1 MLSIGGSPSVRET
14 DRFLRRHDVGVDIVA
29 EFDNIE
35 TIKQAVEEGAGI
47 AVLPEPTLRREI
59 ERRTLLA
66 VPFAETSAEE
76 EFARPLGI
84 IHRRKR
90 PLNPAVTEFMKLLC
104 QGDGTAAASSVGT
117 SRMGA
122 TNATGTPAQRQRS
135 RTTKQQSAARSPRSD
150 SNRGVSKGHDQ
161 YGQ

>member
-1 MLSIGGSPSVRET
+1 M
-14 DRFLRRHDVGVDIVA
+14 A

-90 PLNPAVTEFMKLLC
+90 PLNPAVTEFMNLLC
-104 QGDGTAAASSVGT
+104 HGDGTAAASSAAT

-122 TNATGTPAQRQRS
+122 SGAAGAPPQRQRS
-135 RTTKQQSAARSPRSD
+135 RTTKQRSAARSARSD
-150 SNRGVSKGHDQ
+150 SNRGVSKGDEQ
-161 YGQ
+161 YG